1 MNENEI
7 WKDIPHYE
15 GRYLVSNQGR
25 VFSLLRKKYLKM
37 SIVNGYCQVTLWDK
51 YGNHRGEKVHRL
63 VAMAFIPNPLGLPQV
78 NHKNEIKVDNRVENL
93 EWCDSQY
100 NNTYGTRI
108 KKQVDKQL
116 NRKDLSKPIICVETG
131 IIYPSIA
138 EASRQTNLDKGN
150 IGSVCRGKAKSC
162 GGYHWKFIDK
172 EN

>member
-1 MNENEI
+1 MCEKEV

-25 VFSLLRKKYLKM
+25 VFSLIRKKYLKM
-37 SIVNGYCQVTLWDK
+37 SIINGYCQVDLWDK

-63 VAMAFIPNPLGLPQV
+63 VAMAFIPNPNNLPQV

-108 KKQVDKQL
+108 QKQIDKQL
-116 NRKDLSKPIICVETG
+116 NRKDLSKPIMCVETG

-150 IGSVCRGKAKSC
+150 IGSTYRGKAKSC
-162 GGYHWKFIDK
+162 GGFHWKFIDK

>member
-1 MNENEI
+1 M
-7 WKDIPHYE
+7 K
-15 GRYLVSNQGR
+15 
-25 VFSLLRKKYLKM
+25 
-37 SIVNGYCQVTLWDK
+37 SIK
-51 YGNHRGEKVHRL
+51 IHRL

-93 EWCDSQY
+93 EWCDSQH

-138 EASRQTNLDKGN
+138 EASR
-150 IGSVCRGKAKSC
+150 
-162 GGYHWKFIDK
+162 
-172 EN
+172 

>member
-1 MNENEI
+1 MYEKEI

-37 SIVNGYCQVTLWDK
+37 GISNGYCQVDLWDQ
-51 YGNHRGEKVHRL
+51 YGNHRCEKVHRL
-63 VAMAFIPNPLGLPQV
+63 VAMAFIPNPTGLPQV

-108 KKQVDKQL
+108 EKQIEKQT
-116 NRKDLSKPIICVETG
+116 NRKDLSKPVICVETNET
-131 IIYPSIA
+131 YPSAA
-138 EASRQTNLDKGN
+138 EAARQCGLNKSN
-150 IGSVCRGKAKSC
+150 ISKVCRGKAKSC
-162 GGYHWKFIDK
+162 GGFHWKYINK

>member
-1 MNENEI
+1 MLGVELRHNYYIDEHGNIFSE
-7 WKDIPHYE
+7 Y
-15 GRYLVSNQGR
+15 SNKFLTHER
-25 VFSLLRKKYLKM
+25 TK
-37 SIVNGYCQVTLWDK
+37 NGYLRVEIQGKHYL
-51 YGNHRGEKVHRL
+51 VHRL
-63 VAMAFIPNPLGLPQV
+63 VAMAFIPNPNNLPQV

-108 KKQVDKQL
+108 QKQIDKQL
-116 NRKDLSKPIICVETG
+116 NRKDLSKPIMCVETG

-150 IGSVCRGKAKSC
+150 IGSTCRGKAKSC
-162 GGYHWKFIDK
+162 GGFHWKFIDK